1 MDRETT
7 HSPKQW
13 NQTFFFSFSKGFVY
27 EQKQNKIW
35 QSSNFLFSFFITS
48 DLYYKFSVHSSI
60 FQCSFAFLLSTN
72 KEKLWQSSLGRLSN
86 KNMLPLHVWLRIWL
100 NPLLSAY
107 VSSRLQGA
115 PPTPDIVQYQSNIF
129 IYFFLW
135 FHSIAFIF
143 CVLHCTGHQC
153 PLLSFLFF
161 FIRSVKTFCVTYFF
175 SWPFVLNCK
184 TIKIKRKL
192 AMVKKKKT
200 SRLETMDRLV
210 RPMLAIRRRCL
221 WWWLANRVAGGSAY
235 ARRPAVSY
243 CRDGKRRTLQ
253 TSDKETQIKHIR
265 RAPQTTATRNK

>member
-1 MDRETT
+1 MK
-7 HSPKQW
+7 P
-13 NQTFFFSFSKGFVY
+13 NIFFFFFQRALY
-27 EQKQNKIW
+27 TNKNKTKSDRVPIFC
-35 QSSNFLFSFFITS
+35 FLFITS

-60 FQCSFAFLLSTN
+60 FQCSFAFLLSRN

-161 FIRSVKTFCVTYFF
+161 FSSVLWKLFASHTFFP
-175 SWPFVLNCK
+175 WPLVLNCK
-184 TIKIKRKL
+184 TIKIKRKSWRWL
-192 AMVKKKKT
+192 RRKKRRRGTT

>member
-1 MDRETT
+1 MAVKFRKTIEQE
-7 HSPKQW
+7 HVAVACLASYLIESPP
-13 NQTFFFSFSKGFVY
+13 FCLCFFSSPR
-27 EQKQNKIW
+27 
-35 QSSNFLFSFFITS
+35 S
-48 DLYYKFSVHSSI
+48 H
-60 FQCSFAFLLSTN
+60 
-72 KEKLWQSSLGRLSN
+72 
-86 KNMLPLHVWLRIWL
+86 
-100 NPLLSAY
+100 
-107 VSSRLQGA
+107 